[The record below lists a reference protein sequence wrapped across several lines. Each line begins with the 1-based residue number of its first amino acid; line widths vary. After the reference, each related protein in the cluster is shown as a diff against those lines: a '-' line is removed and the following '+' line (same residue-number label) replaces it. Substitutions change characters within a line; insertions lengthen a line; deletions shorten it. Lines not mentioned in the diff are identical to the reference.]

1 MDQTSQPLASLVSTL
16 SLTAV
21 RNRRLG
27 VTTYTC
33 LRRSLNKVKIS
44 ITKILQMNNSAKNM
58 SLP

>member
-1 MDQTSQPLASLVSTL
+1 MDQTSHPLASLVSTL